1 MGTVWTVG
9 ASFRQSSL
17 PRRQSLRHLRF
28 QILERLACQLP
39 WVSAWPSAAD
49 RQVAGPADWRVVEL
63 GLFRRGRRRNRD
75 SPFWIRYPNQVLP
88 STGQI
93 PALDRKSTRLNSS
106 HLV

>member
-1 MGTVWTVG
+1 MGTVWSVG

-63 GLFRRGRRRNRD
+63 GLFRRGGRRYRD
-75 SPFWIRYPNQVLP
+75 SPSWFGSAEQVLP

-93 PALDRKSTRLNSS
+93 PALRRRAVDRRNRNT
-106 HLV
+106 